1 MLAGARI
8 PRLHRNN
15 RLFSNLLTVS
25 PNSERYN
32 SITFVT
38 PIGPP
43 NHQTMP
49 PPTSGPPAMAKQ
61 ATPKTMSSRLMTM
74 KFMQRGAAAAA
85 AAATSS
91 TPTTSNSPVNTPSN
105 DGPTKRRKVS
115 HTASTS
121 AAGSPATTPLF
132 DQQAIKAALEQEE
145 KRNRAAIEKRA
156 AELGDSH
163 WVLEGATSAPPR
175 IARPLLNVVPIG
187 FAQIDGSTA
196 AAASGQDGYDDDPF
210 DMGGVSGRPQFQ
222 RFNMKKSKATKGD
235 DEGKSDSESGSGSE
249 SGEASDDDRSP
260 RASSRADT
268 GRGRQSTVDRSDRK
282 RARSS
287 VSGRREEERR
297 KAQQLAGKRRKKEI
311 KLNQLSSI
319 SSAGSQGFQRPSA
332 VLSCHGCGKPGHKV
346 ADCPNRKR

>member
-1 MLAGARI
+1 
-8 PRLHRNN
+8 
-15 RLFSNLLTVS
+15 
-25 PNSERYN
+25 
-32 SITFVT
+32 
-38 PIGPP
+38 
-43 NHQTMP
+43 MP

-85 AAATSS
+85 AAAATSN

-115 HTASTS
+115 HTPSTS
-121 AAGSPATTPLF
+121 GAGSPATTPLF

-145 KRNRAAIEKRA
+145 KRNRAAIERRA

-163 WVLEGATSAPPR
+163 WVLEGAASAPPR
-175 IARPLLNVVPIG
+175 IARPLLNVVPVG

-196 AAASGQDGYDDDPF
+196 ATASGQDVYDDDPF
-210 DMGGVSGRPQFQ
+210 DMGGVSARPQFQ
-222 RFNMKKSKATKGD
+222 RFNMKKSKARHDATKGDD

-249 SGEASDDDRSP
+249 SGEASDNDRSP

-297 KAQQLAGKRRKKEI
+297 KAHQLAGKRRKKEI